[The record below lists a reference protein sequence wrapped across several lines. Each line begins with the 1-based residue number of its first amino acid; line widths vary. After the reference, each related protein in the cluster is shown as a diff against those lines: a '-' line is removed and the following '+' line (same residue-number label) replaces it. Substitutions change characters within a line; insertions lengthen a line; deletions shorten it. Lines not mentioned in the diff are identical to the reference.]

1 MIAALVNDQT
11 MIEAQ
16 QQAVGSHDIIGHGGH
31 VVAADE
37 SGAAARRIVD
47 QLLMAERELTAAAA

>member
-16 QQAVGSHDIIGHGGH
+16 QQAVGSHDIIGHGDH
-31 VVAADE
+31 VVVVPAQE
-37 SGAAARRIVD
+37 
-47 QLLMAERELTAAAA
+47 MALNDLK